1 MPLCKGRIDDG
12 TKCGK
17 NVKDDRWCLAHKLK
31 TLPREIVALIF
42 SKMECLEELYHYARI
57 YSEAIPAYLQ
67 RRLEVGKYLANE
79 LLLLNGLPQI
89 TTDNRQVIDQT
100 VWKMLFT
107 TVRSRIAGSEHA
119 TTQQLK
125 KLYYTQCRLY
135 VDALD
140 YCMMQFESDDSKKY
154 IRIFREPWVKRSIIQ
169 GHLTEQ
175 GRARI
180 CQRLITICTNFS
192 IEHQMV
198 ELANFLEE
206 TYPFLNFTS
215 SDGKIQILYRLISQ
229 ISEIEVDGKRLF
241 HLPTVEKILS

>member
-31 TLPREIVALIF
+31 TLPREVLTLIF
-42 SKMECLEELYHYARI
+42 SKMECLEELYHYAHI

-67 RRLEVGKYLANE
+67 RRLEVGKDLANE

-89 TTDNRQVIDQT
+89 TTNDRQVIDQT
-100 VWKMLFT
+100 VWKLLFA
-107 TVRSRIAGSEHA
+107 TVRSRVAEFA
-119 TTQQLK
+119 AAQELK
-125 KLYYTQCRLY
+125 KMYYTQCRLY
-135 VDALD
+135 VDALR
-140 YCMMQFESDDSKKY
+140 YCKIQFESEDSKKY
-154 IRIFREPWVKRSIIQ
+154 IRIFREHWVKQSLFQ
-169 GHLTEQ
+169 GHLTKE

-180 CQRLITICTNFS
+180 WQRLLIVSFDFS

-215 SDGKIQILYRLISQ
+215 GDRKIQILYRLISQ

-241 HLPTVEKILS
+241 HLPTVQKILS